1 MTDHLAVETHDSSGV
16 PGGSEAYDFGPQI
29 IHLAILQLL
38 NTHYHRYRRIM
49 TQANLQ
55 IPLI

>member
-1 MTDHLAVETHDSSGV
+1 MTNHLAVETHDSSGV

-29 IHLAILQLL
+29 LHLAILLL
-38 NTHYHRYRRIM
+38 LSTLIIGTKRIM

-55 IPLI
+55 IP